1 MLSRIDGL
9 WRWLGQNATQIT
21 TIYVI
26 LGLIAAAT
34 SVLIGVHDVQWD
46 GRVQG
51 ISIDG
56 LSAGVIKQVGY
67 VWAPNWGLAGFVL
80 LPLAI
85 FHVLSARAGV
95 EPMIRELI
103 ARDMLQRSDKTPVVE
118 REVMAIWRR
127 DSTFAS
133 FVAFSIF
140 LFLIAFIMY
149 GDYYQVV
156 LSWTL
161 DPDSLIN
168 LFAEEPDKFKLSHS
182 SYEFDWSIA
191 AIFDVTDVNANANA
205 WFSFFV
211 YLLIPSFGAGLILS
225 VFIWFFSVA
234 SFFSPNRL
242 SKAGYIILPNRNSS
256 DSRSGF
262 EAFEEVFDHLVWSGI
277 FTAVLAL
284 TMHLQNVFLRSP
296 KHENI
301 FQMVF
306 GEAIEQFNKAASNLD
321 LGEVLGILESIG
333 SVLPTNTTGTNIQ
346 IFGSAIA
353 MFLLVVIV
361 LAVVWIM
368 LRATGRKGR
377 AHLLSLADLTEEERE
392 KIESMD
398 VWPLGWISLNLLLI
412 LIFVIFM
419 AMYFVNLLALLVVV
433 LLGYAAKVIFAFT
446 KSRFASGTGTK
457 KSTQKIGG
465 IKFRDAEKDE

>member
-1 MLSRIDGL
+1 MLLKIDSL

-46 GRVQG
+46 GKVLG
-51 ISIDG
+51 TSIEG
-56 LSAGVIKQVGY
+56 LNPGVIKQVGY

-95 EPMIRELI
+95 EPMIKELI
-103 ARDMLQRSDKTPVVE
+103 ARDMLQRTDGTLATESD
-118 REVMAIWRR
+118 VMAIWRR

-133 FVAFSIF
+133 FLAFAIF
-140 LFLIAFIMY
+140 LFLIVFIMY

-156 LSWTL
+156 LAWTI
-161 DPDSLIN
+161 DPNTLTN
-168 LFAEEPDKFKLSHS
+168 LFASEPDKFRLSHS

-191 AIFDVTDVNANANA
+191 ALFDATDVNADANT
-205 WFSFFV
+205 WFSLYV

-234 SFFSPNRL
+234 AFFSPNRL
-242 SKAGYIILPNRNSS
+242 NKAGFIIVPSRKSS
-256 DSRSGF
+256 DPRSGF

-277 FTAVLAL
+277 FTALLAL

-306 GEAIEQFNKAASNLD
+306 GDAIESFNEAVSKGSID
-321 LGEVLGILESIG
+321 KVLEILESIG
-333 SVLPTNTTGTNIQ
+333 SVLPTNTIGTNIQ

-353 MFLLVVIV
+353 MFLLVIIV

-377 AHLLSLADLTEEERE
+377 AHLLNQGDLTEAERE
-392 KIESMD
+392 KIEGMD
-398 VWPLGWISLNLLLI
+398 VWPLGWVSLNLLLI

-419 AMYFVNLLALLVVV
+419 AMYFVNLLALLVVA
-433 LLGYAAKVIFAFT
+433 LLGYAAKVIFAFA
-446 KSRFASGTGTK
+446 KSSFASDADTK
-457 KSTQKIGG
+457 KRVQINGDPKPSDTK
-465 IKFRDAEKDE
+465 KDE